1 MFEQQEKHFD
11 AMRWLISSLF
21 RDEDNNLAKAPS
33 TKEDEDWEV
42 IKKDPIFG
50 EDGWVEVPRNV

>member
-1 MFEQQEKHFD
+1 MDDF
-11 AMRWLISSLF
+11 LSSQNDNEERPPTSLNIDNKNW
-21 RDEDNNLAKAPS
+21 DE
-33 TKEDEDWEV
+33 